1 MGGIGSG
8 RHWHDVKN
16 ITSDYLSIDVRK
28 WQRGDLLKP
37 GTIFECR
44 WNEIEKNI
52 QVTTESDK
60 VILNYRYRIE
70 GENWKDIKYAVQLDW
85 TPCNFGGKRAW
96 FLCPAIGCGKR
107 VAILYGDP
115 IFACRH
121 CYKLA
126 YRCQR
131 KAPYDRAAM
140 QAHKIRE
147 KLNWNQDDIS
157 DYYGWEKPKGM
168 HWKTFLRLKDR
179 HDQLNKESAPK
190 IAKRFDISYWC

>member
-1 MGGIGSG
+1 MQFPLNKK
-8 RHWHDVKN
+8 RRV
-16 ITSDYLSIDVRK
+16 TSDYLSIDVRK

-107 VAILYGDP
+107 VAILKTHELS
-115 IFACRH
+115 FAANKWKPVLGFH
-121 CYKLA
+121 
-126 YRCQR
+126 
-131 KAPYDRAAM
+131 AP
-140 QAHKIRE
+140 
-147 KLNWNQDDIS
+147 LS
-157 DYYGWEKPKGM
+157 TP
-168 HWKTFLRLKDR
+168 
-179 HDQLNKESAPK
+179 S
-190 IAKRFDISYWC
+190 